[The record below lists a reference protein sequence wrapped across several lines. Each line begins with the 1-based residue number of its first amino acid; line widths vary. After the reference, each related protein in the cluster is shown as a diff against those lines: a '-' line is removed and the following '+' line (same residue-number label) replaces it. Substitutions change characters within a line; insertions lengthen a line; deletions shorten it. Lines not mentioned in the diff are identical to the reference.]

1 MGVNKLEKYE
11 IKTIKRSEIHEA
23 DYNPRKIS
31 DSARKKL
38 KRGMKTLGL
47 LSPIIVN
54 ITTMNIVGGHQRIS
68 IMDEE
73 NKYPE
78 KDYDLTVAMVELS
91 EQDEVKAN
99 VLLNN
104 QGVMGEWDISALG
117 SLKDIFPDLN
127 FETDLG
133 FDTSDIDIMFGK
145 SFQPVEKKEI
155 EEKTAEFNKD
165 DFREMKREQRAKA
178 KEENEENGAYHLND
192 NDYAVTF
199 VFPNN
204 REKQKFMEK
213 IHKPQK
219 ETHLKATIL
228 YDIYRQ
234 QYNLSDI
241 GQ

>member
-1 MGVNKLEKYE
+1 MAANKLEKYE
-11 IKTIKRSEIHEA
+11 IKTINRSEIHEA
-23 DYNPRKIS
+23 DYNPRKIT
-31 DSARKKL
+31 DSVRKKL
-38 KRGMKTLGL
+38 KKGMKTLGL
-47 LSPIIVN
+47 LAPIIVN
-54 ITTMNIVGGHQRIS
+54 KTTMNIVGGHQRIS

-73 NKYPE
+73 NKYPG
-78 KDYDLTVAMVELS
+78 KDYELTVAMVELS

-127 FETDLG
+127 FETDFG

-145 SFQPVEKKEI
+145 GFQPQEKKEI
-155 EEKTAEFNKD
+155 EQKTAEFSKD

-178 KEENEENGAYHLND
+178 KEQNEENGAYHLND
-192 NDYAVTF
+192 NDYSVTF

-204 REKQKFMEK
+204 REKQKFMER

-228 YDIYRQ
+228 YDIYKQ

>member
-11 IKTIKRSEIHEA
+11 IKTINRSEIHEA
-23 DYNPRKIS
+23 DYNPRKIT

-54 ITTMNIVGGHQRIS
+54 KTTMNIVGGHQRIS

-78 KDYDLTVAMVELS
+78 KDYELTVAMVELS

-127 FETDLG
+127 FETDFG

-145 SFQPVEKKEI
+145 SFQPEEKKEI
-155 EEKTAEFNKD
+155 EQKTQEFSKD

-204 REKQKFMEK
+204 REKQKFMERIK
-213 IHKPQK
+213 KPQK
-219 ETHLKATIL
+219 ETHLKATVL